1 MIDHVNLET
10 TMHDSIPTT
19 DMLLNAEIKALLIL
33 LLLKSGTPS
42 REIQTALRLANDQI
56 NGHDHD
62 RMPRPQ
68 AKATGSATSLRQRI
82 RNDYLPPLKSY
93 AA

>member
-1 MIDHVNLET
+1 
-10 TMHDSIPTT
+10 MHDSIPTT

-42 REIQTALRLANDQI
+42 REIQTALRLANGRID
-56 NGHDHD
+56 GHDHG
-62 RMPRPQ
+62 RTPRPR
-68 AKATGSATSLRQRI
+68 AKATGGATSLRQRI

>member
-10 TMHDSIPTT
+10 TMHDSIPTP

-42 REIQTALRLANDQI
+42 REIQTALRLANGRID
-56 NGHDHD
+56 GHDHG
-62 RMPRPQ
+62 RTPRPQ
-68 AKATGSATSLRQRI
+68 AKATGGATSLRQRI

>member
-1 MIDHVNLET
+1 MIEHVKLET
-10 TMHDSIPTT
+10 TMHDPIRTP

-42 REIQTALRLANDQI
+42 REIQTALRLAGGHVD
-56 NGHDHD
+56 GHDHD
-62 RMPRPQ
+62 RTPRPQ
-68 AKATGSATSLRQRI
+68 PEAPGSATSLRQRI